1 VNNFL
6 DQVVT
11 KKPRIVSYC
20 DEETYEILK
29 AIAADEDRSLSKLI
43 DMLLAELAALK
54 PILDSY
60 RTDSAWKALPY
71 PQKLKVLIEE
81 ATKKVEE

>member
-1 VNNFL
+1 VNNLL
-6 DQVVT
+6 DVVT

-20 DEETYEILK
+20 DEQTYEVLK

-60 RTDSAWKALPY
+60 RDDPAWKALPY

-81 ATKKVEE
+81 ATTKERE